1 MTGAFPKDG
10 SFMRS
15 PLLLALI
22 AALILPFQASGAALR
37 QVAIVDLPG
46 RPGFDDLAIARGNL
60 VMTHS
65 GAGSVDVFDQA
76 KRRVVAHIEGIE
88 GPRGIAVD
96 ETAGRVYV
104 GSPGRISVIDA
115 NTWKVASTIDVE
127 GSADSLLL
135 LAQPARLIYSDTR
148 GQTLRAVD
156 ISSREMVASVS
167 LGGRPGYLAFDASR
181 KVIYATVQDQKQ
193 LVVLDPSLKIVK
205 RLAIAGSQPTGIAYD
220 AGHDRIYVA
229 IRHAVVTLNPINDE
243 ELSRIAAPAGV
254 DRLWLDEV
262 NKTLVAAA
270 GGSVFLASTAGAM
283 LAGAEEIPTQVK
295 GYAVAFDPQR
305 KLVYLPGGREGRS
318 KLLILKQTGAAN
330 PQSNQ
335 NAEAALR

>member
-1 MTGAFPKDG
+1 
-10 SFMRS
+10 MRS

-22 AALILPFQASGAALR
+22 VALVLPFQASGAALR

-46 RPGFDDLAIARGNL
+46 RPGFDDLAIARGML

-88 GPRGIAVD
+88 GARGIAVD
-96 ETAGRVYV
+96 ETAGRIYV
-104 GSPGRISVIDA
+104 GSPGRISVI
-115 NTWKVASTIDVE
+115 NPNGWKIVSTIDVE

-135 LAQPARLIYSDTR
+135 VAQPARLIYSDVR
-148 GQTLRAVD
+148 NQKVIA
-156 ISSREMVASVS
+156 IEPSSRDTVGTVL
-167 LGGRPGYLAFDASR
+167 LGGRPGYLAFDTSR
-181 KVIYATVQDQKQ
+181 RLIYATVQDQKQ
-193 LVVLDPSLKIVK
+193 IVVLDPGLKIVK
-205 RLAIAGSQPTGIAYD
+205 RFAIAGSQPTGVAYD

-229 IRHAVVTLNPINDE
+229 IRHAVITLNPNTGE
-243 ELSRIAAPAGV
+243 ELGRIAAPAGV
-254 DRLWLDEV
+254 DRLWLDEA
-262 NKTLVAAA
+262 NQTLVAAA
-270 GGSVFLASTAGAM
+270 GGSVFLASTAGAR
-283 LAGAEEIPTQVK
+283 LASAEEIPTQVK

-318 KLLILKQTGAAN
+318 KLLILKQTGAAT

>member
-1 MTGAFPKDG
+1 
-10 SFMRS
+10 MRS

-22 AALILPFQASGAALR
+22 AGLILPFQASGAALR
-37 QVAIVDLPG
+37 QVAIIDLPG
-46 RPGFDDLAIARGNL
+46 RPGFDDLAIVRGNL

-88 GPRGIAVD
+88 GARGIAVD
-96 ETAGRVYV
+96 ESAGRVYV

-115 NTWKVASTIDVE
+115 NTWNVASTIDVE

-135 LAQPARLIYSDTR
+135 LKQPMRLIYSDVRAQKVT
-148 GQTLRAVD
+148 AVD
-156 ISSREMVASVS
+156 PSSRDMLGTAL
-167 LGGRPGYLAFDASR
+167 LGGRPGYLAFDTSR
-181 KVIYATVQDQKQ
+181 RLIYATVQDQKQ
-193 LVVLDPSLKIVK
+193 IVVLDPGLQIVK
-205 RLAIAGSQPTGIAYD
+205 RFAIAGSQPTGVAYD

-229 IRHAVVTLNPINDE
+229 IRHAVVTLNPVTGE
-243 ELSRIAAPAGV
+243 ELGRIAAPAGV
-254 DRLWLDEV
+254 DRLWLDET

-270 GGSVFLASTAGAM
+270 GGSVFLASTAGAR
-283 LAGAEEIPTQVK
+283 LSAAEEIPTQVK

-318 KLLILKQTGAAN
+318 KLLILKQTGAAT
-330 PQSNQ
+330 PQSSQ